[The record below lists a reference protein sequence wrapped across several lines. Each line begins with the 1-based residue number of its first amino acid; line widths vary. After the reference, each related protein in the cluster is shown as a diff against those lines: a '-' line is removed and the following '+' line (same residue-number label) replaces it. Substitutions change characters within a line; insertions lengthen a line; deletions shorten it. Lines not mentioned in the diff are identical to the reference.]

1 MKIILVIACFI
12 SWLLSYYVI
21 SRDRTNKLFILFA
34 VFSAVTGMW
43 IFVNLMT
50 GFVPHIF
57 WLRSAYALGAIVPAS
72 GLPWLLYL
80 IDKKVEKKYLALIFM
95 SGSVFLILSY
105 AGNLIVAEAQ
115 NIYLGGYEG
124 KTGRL
129 FPVYSAYMFTIL
141 MTFLWKLFMAY
152 RNSIGIYKTQLF
164 YVFIGAI
171 GFISVSLTVSFLLPL
186 FGILRLT
193 SLDSPSALI
202 FLSLTTY
209 AITRYRLMDINIVI
223 RKSVVYSVSVSLITA
238 SFILSVLGFEKLF
251 RHYAGYTTLPVAAVA
266 ALIIAFTFYP
276 LKNRIQRIVDKYFY
290 KGAYDYHKVL
300 RDASKAMTSILDL
313 EKLLSYILTVVI
325 DSMKVERGWIL
336 LRSVKA
342 RKFEARLTATFK
354 EGLRYPSEPPLPPK
368 NILIEYL
375 RRDGEPI
382 VREEMERILPPDEA
396 VPLSKEMKRFN
407 ADVAIPIML
416 KDRLI
421 GAVLLGPKLS
431 GDIYS
436 GEDLQLL
443 STLAN
448 QSAIAIRNAQ
458 LYSRLQRDLDTIR
471 YLEREK
477 AKAERLASLGTMAA
491 GIAHE
496 IKNPLVSIKTLAQ
509 LLPEKSSDPEFR
521 NEFSQLAIKE
531 IERIDSL
538 VKGLLSLAKPSPPKL
553 EPTDVN
559 SVLDETLVP
568 MTIRMEEGGIR
579 LKKVYETHL
588 PLVMADSY
596 QLKQVFS
603 NILINSIQ
611 ATPEGGSINI
621 ITSWQKESGD
631 KNGHVEIK
639 ISDTGVGISQ
649 EELDKIFNPFFTTKY
664 EGVGLGLTICH
675 RIIEDHQG
683 SIQVESKEGTGTT
696 FTISLPAASKKK
708 VEGQV
713 LT

>member
-1 MKIILVIACFI
+1 MKFILFIACLT

-21 SRDRTNKLFILFA
+21 SRDRTNKLFILFSI
-34 VFSAVTGMW
+34 FSAITGLW

-50 GFVPHIF
+50 GFISHIF
-57 WLRSAYALGAIVPAS
+57 WLRSAYAFGAIVPS
-72 GLPWLLYL
+72 TGLPWLLYL
-80 IDKKVEKKYLALIFM
+80 INEKIKKSYLLLIFM
-95 SGSVFLILSY
+95 TGFVFFVASY
-105 AGNLIVAEAQ
+105 RGGLVVAEAQ

-124 KTGRL
+124 KTGPLFPLYSSYMFIILMMFLWRL
-129 FPVYSAYMFTIL
+129 FIAYQ
-141 MTFLWKLFMAY
+141 
-152 RNSIGIYKTQLF
+152 NSIGIRKTQLL

-171 GFISVSLTVSFLLPL
+171 GFIGVSLTVSFLLPL
-186 FGILRLT
+186 FGILRFT

-202 FLSLTTY
+202 FLSLTAY
-209 AITRYRLMDINIVI
+209 AITRYRLMDISIIVK
-223 RKSVVYSVSVSLITA
+223 KSLVYSTTVGVITA
-238 SFILSVLGFEKLF
+238 VFILSVLGFERLF
-251 RHYAGYTTLPVAAVA
+251 RHYTGYTTLPVAAVA

-290 KGAYDYHKVL
+290 KGAYDYHGVL
-300 RDASKAMTSILDL
+300 SNASKAMTSILDF

-325 DSMKVERGWIL
+325 DSMKIERSWIL

-342 RKFEARLTATFK
+342 RKFDVRLTAAYK
-354 EGLRYPSEPPLPPK
+354 EGYRYANEPPLTSK

-375 RRDGEPI
+375 RWKGEPI
-382 VREEMERILPPDEA
+382 VREEMERMLPPDEA
-396 VPLSKEMKRFN
+396 RPLSKEMKRFN

-416 KDRLI
+416 KDRLMSI
-421 GAVLLGPKLS
+421 VLLGPKLS

-448 QSAIAIRNAQ
+448 QAAIAIRNAQ

-509 LLPEKSSDPEFR
+509 LLPEKASDPEFR
-521 NEFSQLAIKE
+521 DEFSQIAIRE

-538 VKGLLSLAKPSPPKL
+538 VLGLLSLAKPSPPKL
-553 EPTDVN
+553 EPISLN
-559 SVLDETLVP
+559 SILDETLTP
-568 MTIRMEEGGIR
+568 ITIRMEERGIK
-579 LKKVYETHL
+579 LKKTYRKDL
-588 PLVMADSY
+588 PQVMGDSL

-603 NILINSIQ
+603 NLIINCMQ
-611 ATPEGGSINI
+611 ATSEGGRVTV
-621 ITSWQKESGD
+621 ITSWQRDSRH
-631 KNGHVEIK
+631 KNGYVEIK
-639 ISDTGVGISQ
+639 ISDTGVGIPQ
-649 EELDKIFNPFFTTKY
+649 KELDKIFNPFFTTKH

-675 RIIEDHQG
+675 RIIEDHRG
-683 SIQVESKEGTGTT
+683 NIHVESKEGVGTT
-696 FTISLPAASKKK
+696 FIISLPATDNKDIGIRS
-708 VEGQV
+708 
-713 LT
+713 